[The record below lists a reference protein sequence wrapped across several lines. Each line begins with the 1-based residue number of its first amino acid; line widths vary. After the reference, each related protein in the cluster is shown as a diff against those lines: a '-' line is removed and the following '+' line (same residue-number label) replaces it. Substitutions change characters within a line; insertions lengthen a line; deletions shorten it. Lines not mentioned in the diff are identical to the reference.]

1 MINVTLTPLHY
12 IYLIFIIVIIIAMI
26 KKRDISLICILGIFI
41 LGLIGTQSLS
51 KATMGIFNSFVY
63 ATKELMPT
71 IFIISVVTAM
81 SRSLIDSG
89 INDEIVSPFKGVI
102 KNYWIAY
109 WVIGIVMMILSW
121 FFWPSPAVALIGALF
136 LPLAKKAG
144 LPAMGVAIAMN
155 LFGHGIALSSDYI
168 IQAAPKLTADAAGIP
183 IGSVIS
189 ASVPLAITMG
199 VVTTT
204 VAFYY
209 LRKDIKS
216 GAMTIEDSINDEEN
230 SNENK
235 IAISSKKVR
244 RALAFLILVLFALDL
259 VIMFKA
265 NLQGNDATALIG
277 GTAVF
282 ILSLVSVVSYKKE
295 SLEKVTENLVK
306 GLRFGFKIF
315 GVVIPV
321 AAFFYLGD
329 SAFNEIFGKIL
340 PEVSHGIVNDL
351 GLALANLVPINSVIS
366 ASTLSVV
373 GAITGLDGSGFSGIS
388 LVGSVSQ
395 IFSTALGGGIETL
408 TALGQLV
415 GIWVGGGTI
424 VPWAVIPVAAI
435 CGIDPFELT
444 KKNFKPVVIGI
455 VVTTLVA
462 IFIIYVIKLIG
473 ISCFLFLLY
482 NFKGK

>member
-12 IYLIFIIVIIIAMI
+12 IYLIFIIVIIIAMV

-41 LGLIGTQSLS
+41 LGLMGTQSLS

-216 GAMTIEDSINDEEN
+216 GAMTIEDTINDEEN

-351 GLALANLVPINSVIS
+351 GLALANLVPINSVVS

-373 GAITGLDGSGFSGIS
+373 GVITGLDGSGFSGIS

-462 IFIIYVIKLIG
+462 IFII
-473 ISCFLFLLY
+473 
-482 NFKGK
+482 

>member
-41 LGLIGTQSLS
+41 LGLMGTQSIS

-216 GAMTIEDSINDEEN
+216 GAMTIEDTINDEEN

-351 GLALANLVPINSVIS
+351 GLALANLVPINSVVS

-462 IFIIYVIKLIG
+462 IFII
-473 ISCFLFLLY
+473 
-482 NFKGK
+482 

>member
-41 LGLIGTQSLS
+41 LGLMGTQSLS

-216 GAMTIEDSINDEEN
+216 GAMTIEDTINYEEN

-351 GLALANLVPINSVIS
+351 GLALANLVPINSVVS

-444 KKNFKPVVIGI
+444 KKNFKPVIIGI

-462 IFIIYVIKLIG
+462 IFII
-473 ISCFLFLLY
+473 
-482 NFKGK
+482 